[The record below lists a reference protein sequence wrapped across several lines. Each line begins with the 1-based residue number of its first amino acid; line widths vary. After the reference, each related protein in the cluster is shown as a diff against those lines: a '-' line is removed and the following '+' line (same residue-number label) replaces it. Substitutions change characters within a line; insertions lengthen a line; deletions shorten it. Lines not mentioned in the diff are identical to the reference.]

1 MRHPMRG
8 PLGVQWVYIHAL
20 SHGCCFC
27 EGELKRLKTK
37 AEPLK
42 AQPVSLYICFGKRNV
57 TLFTLQLSRWITL
70 SLSVVIF
77 CKRTSSTAMKADGV
91 YMH

>member
-37 AEPLK
+37 EAEPLE
-42 AQPVSLYICFGKRNV
+42 PSLRVCTFASGKEM
-57 TLFTLQLSRWITL
+57 LL
-70 SLSVVIF
+70 SLRRDFWVGSPLV
-77 CKRTSSTAMKADGV
+77 
-91 YMH
+91 